1 MNAVSVSTPIHKAD
15 ASKLPGMFEAF
26 LYAQQGQ
33 TSLDLLAKRSG
44 CSPKQVR
51 SALVQLEAKYDGDR
65 EGLELHWSGDSVELV
80 PNPVYLSPMQ
90 AGLGDEQRSKRILDE
105 YMAAKNFRKATQKE
119 YRGFL
124 KRFVDYLDVPLDF
137 CETRHIR
144 CFLQSEKDRGNSR
157 NTLITKQHKL
167 SSLFSWMQVE
177 EYISKN
183 PMLRVEKLREDKK
196 PPKHLTHD
204 EMELLRESAS
214 GIRKVLMEVL
224 YSSGMRVSELV
235 DLNREDVSFSE
246 REFTI
251 RDGKG
256 GKHRVAPMSSRCA
269 LVLKRYLD
277 ERTDDNP
284 WVIQS
289 NYKRRM
295 SKSSIEWHMEILGE
309 LAGHKRKLTPH
320 VLRHTL
326 ATNLLESGMPIDL
339 VQQVL
344 GHESV
349 KTTQVYATTNT
360 AQIDHYYSR
369 VCP

>member
-1 MNAVSVSTPIHKAD
+1 MNSVSSATPIHSVD
-15 ASKLPGMFEAF
+15 AKRLPAMFEAF

-33 TSLDLLAKRSG
+33 TSLDLLAKRAG

-51 SALVQLEAKYDGDR
+51 ASLVQLEAKYDADS
-65 EGLELHWSGDSVELV
+65 EGLELHWSGDTVELV
-80 PNPVYLSPMQ
+80 PNATYLAPMQ
-90 AGLGDEQRSKRILDE
+90 SGMDDEHRSTRILQE
-105 YMAAKNFRKATQKE
+105 YLAAKSFRKTTHKE
-119 YRGFL
+119 YQGFL
-124 KRFVDYLDVPLDF
+124 ERFVSFIDVPLDF

-144 CFLQSEKDRGNSR
+144 DFLQSEKDRGNSR
-157 NTLITKQHKL
+157 NTLITKRHKL

-177 EYISKN
+177 EYITKN
-183 PMLRVEKLREDKK
+183 PMLRVERLKEDKK

-204 EMELLRESAS
+204 EMELLRDSAD
-214 GIRKVLMEVL
+214 GLRKVIMETL

-235 DLNREDVSFSE
+235 ALNREDVSFTE
-246 REFTI
+246 RQFTI

-269 LVLKRYLD
+269 LVLRRYLD
-277 ERTDDNP
+277 DRADESE

-295 SKSSIEWHMEILGE
+295 STSSVEWHMEILGE
-309 LAGHKRKLTPH
+309 IAGLKRKLTPH